1 MINTAEDL
9 RYQIKNILLA
19 YPSDW
24 YIQKD
29 TFEAVKESIQP
40 IVDFYED
47 SGTAPRKDTT
57 TAM

>member
-1 MINTAEDL
+1 MMNTAEDL

-29 TFEAVKESIQP
+29 TFEAVKESILIDWLGNRP
-40 IVDFYED
+40 GNALNLTGKLI
-47 SGTAPRKDTT
+47 
-57 TAM
+57 